1 MLFQKQFSIKWLSV
15 ALIMCLMFSVNS
27 CLSDDDDDNIIE
39 PAHWGIWERIDSSEE
54 GSVKQVLVITASNLR
69 MTMSLLEENVWLDLM
84 VVEGRYTVSGNIFTL
99 TITRL
104 GMIADEETLVMVYY
118 TPDDPEWDM
127 LLDDDFELEESF
139 EVKFEVTGNQLLII
153 SDDNGD
159 GIFDPVEEGE
169 TFTRV

>member
-1 MLFQKQFSIKWLSV
+1 
-15 ALIMCLMFSVNS
+15 
-27 CLSDDDDDNIIE
+27 
-39 PAHWGIWERIDSSEE
+39 
-54 GSVKQVLVITASNLR
+54 
-69 MTMSLLEENVWLDLM
+69 
-84 VVEGRYTVSGNIFTL
+84 
-99 TITRL
+99 
-104 GMIADEETLVMVYY
+104 MIADEETLVMVYY